1 MKLSRAFPGLAAF
14 VLAAFVL
21 AAGAAAQAPAS
32 ARLTAEDRA
41 DLRRIE
47 DRVNGFRTLS
57 TRFRQVSPGGEV
69 SRGDIFIRRPGLM
82 RIQFDRRDMVL
93 LTSRLWLIVLQ
104 GERREPQYFPLNST
118 PAGILVRE
126 RIRFGRDIRVTG
138 LRRTARRIL
147 VTVVRAGAR
156 RQGRMVLIFERP
168 TLDLAGWTVVDPQ
181 NRLTRVTLSGTQL
194 DPPLDPMLFSLP
206 GNLLPPAGHDR

>member
-1 MKLSRAFPGLAAF
+1 LLYTLLIAAWGP
-14 VLAAFVL
+14 VLCRG
-21 AAGAAAQAPAS
+21 GAAWQTPAA

-47 DRVNGFRTLS
+47 ERVNGFRSLR

-69 SRGDIFIRRPGLM
+69 FRGDIFIQRPGLM

-93 LTSRLWLIVLQ
+93 LTSRLWLIVIQ

-126 RIRFGRDIRVTG
+126 RIRFDRDIRVTG
-138 LRRTARRIL
+138 IRRTARRIF
-147 VTVVRAGAR
+147 VTVVRVDAP
-156 RQGRMVLIFERP
+156 RQGQMILIFERP

-181 NRLTRVTLSGTQL
+181 NRLTRVTLSETRL

-206 GNLLPPAGHDR
+206 ESHLPPAGNER

>member
-1 MKLSRAFPGLAAF
+1 MKLLRALPALTAL
-14 VLAAFVL
+14 VLTTGV
-21 AAGAAAQAPAS
+21 AAQTPAS

-47 DRVNGFRTLS
+47 EKVNGFRTLR

-69 SRGDIFIRRPGLM
+69 FRGDIFIQRPGLM

-93 LTSRLWLIVLQ
+93 LTSRLWLIVIQ

-126 RIRFGRDIRVTG
+126 RIRFDRDIRVTG
-138 LRRTARRIL
+138 IRRTAHRIF
-147 VTVVRAGAR
+147 VTVVRSGAP
-156 RQGRMVLIFERP
+156 RQGRIILIFERQ

-181 NRLTRVTLSGTQL
+181 NRMTRVTLSETRL

-206 GNLLPPAGHDR
+206 GNRLPHAGHDR